1 MLRQYS
7 LGLFLFFI
15 SFSLWASELQL
26 TKPPVFVNP
35 SDITLELF
43 APPPVKGSVEEK
55 RDIDILMWEID
66 SRTIYD
72 AQRAWGSV
80 TLTPSYFNEAIN
92 ARFEEARY
100 PKLYQLMTN
109 VLGDARIYVDAFKA
123 HYMRPR
129 PYQDNPDLQPIIPV
143 EESSSYPSG
152 HATRG
157 MTAALVFAEIFP
169 QRHEVLVKTGLSLGQ
184 DRVIGG
190 VHYPSDIEASVVLA
204 QALAKSITKSDAFK
218 AQVKA
223 AQDEIKSI
231 SAMQKN

>member
-1 MLRQYS
+1 MRQYT

-15 SFSLWASELQL
+15 SLSLWAADLQL
-26 TKPPVFVNP
+26 AKSPVFVNP
-35 SDITLELF
+35 SDITLELLA
-43 APPPVKGSVEEK
+43 APPADGTIEKK

-72 AQRAWGSV
+72 EQRSWGSV
-80 TLTPSYFNEAIN
+80 TLTPSYFNEAIS

-100 PKLYQLMTN
+100 PKLYQLMTG
-109 VLGDARIYVDAFKA
+109 VLGDARIYIDAFKA

-129 PYQDNPDLQPIIPV
+129 PYQDNPALQPIIPV

-169 QRHEVLVKTGLSLGQ
+169 QRHDILVKTGLELGQ

-204 QALAKSITKSDAFK
+204 QALAKSIIQSDVFK
-218 AQVKA
+218 AQIKA
-223 AQDEIKSI
+223 AREEINSI
-231 SAMQKN
+231 AAMQKN